1 VTAKYFEDFQS
12 GDSFTSRGRTIT
24 EADVVNFAGVSGD
37 FFQIHTDEEFAKAS
51 PFGKRIAHGM
61 LVLSVSTG
69 LMTQMSFLAESL
81 IAFYGIEKLR
91 FVKPVFIGDTV
102 HVSKK
107 VAETLE
113 RGAERGVVTFSTTVL
128 NQRNEP
134 VIVYS
139 DKLVLKRRPQAAAAQ
154 D

>member
-1 VTAKYFEDFQS
+1 VSKYFEDFQP
-12 GDSFTSRGRTIT
+12 GDTLTSRARTIT
-24 EADVVNFAGVSGD
+24 ETDVVNFAGVSGD
-37 FFQIHTDEEFAKAS
+37 FFQIHTDEEFARAS

-69 LMTQMSFLAESL
+69 LMTQLGMLNDSL

-91 FVKPVFIGDTV
+91 FVKPVLIGDTV

-107 VAETLE
+107 VSETLE
-113 RGAERGVVTFSTTVL
+113 RGAERGVVTFATTVL
-128 NQRNEP
+128 NQRDEP

-139 DKLVLKRRPQAAAAQ
+139 DKLVLRRRTPASGQ
-154 D
+154 